1 MTTVATEKRK
11 TVAAKEWTERARRL
25 GTLRNLHIA
34 GVVVLG
40 LVNLYLLAHM
50 AFAWRAANS
59 DNAAALADQT
69 IAMQTA
75 KIARQPLEGLDG
87 KLAQATKDAD
97 KFSKQRLP
105 FSTSDVIGELGALA
119 KKQGVKLIRVQY
131 GYAPVLPGAAGELT
145 EARMDASLSG
155 DYRPLVLFV
164 NSLERDK
171 MFFVITGVTL
181 TGQQSGTVGLRV
193 RLTTYL
199 RSPVGTEGS
208 ETGSSEKSAAGRDGA
223 AAGGAVDGAAGA
235 SAAGGRR

>member
-1 MTTVATEKRK
+1 
-11 TVAAKEWTERARRL
+11 VAAKEWAEKARRL

-59 DNAAALADQT
+59 DNAAAIADQT
-69 IAMQTA
+69 IVMETA
-75 KIARQPLEGLDG
+75 KIARQPLEGLDE

-97 KFSKQRLP
+97 KFYKQRLP
-105 FSTSDVIGELGALA
+105 FANSDVAGELGALA
-119 KKQGVKLIRVQY
+119 KKQGVRLIRVQY
-131 GYAPVLPGAAGELT
+131 AYAPVLPGTAGELT

-164 NSLERDK
+164 NALERDK
-171 MFFVITGVTL
+171 MFFLITGVTL

-193 RLTTYL
+193 RVTTYL
-199 RSPVGTEGS
+199 RSPVGTEGA
-208 ETGSSEKSAAGRDGA
+208 ENSAAGANGN
-223 AAGGAVDGAAGA
+223 AAGVAGDGAAGSST
-235 SAAGGRR
+235 SAAGVPDAGGRR